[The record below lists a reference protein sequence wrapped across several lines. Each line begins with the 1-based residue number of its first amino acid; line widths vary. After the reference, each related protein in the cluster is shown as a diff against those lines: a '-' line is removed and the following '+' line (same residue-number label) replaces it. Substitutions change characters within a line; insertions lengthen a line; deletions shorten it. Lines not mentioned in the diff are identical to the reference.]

1 MTNDEIKQAIEQMK
15 TSIAEIEKQLGI
27 DINVEPP
34 PASHPEVYGGPDE
47 YGRVKLRRVD
57 EYLATKNF
65 NRDVWF
71 LVPFIVGKQSLT
83 DKQLANIQT
92 NVGCDENGNLVPSG
106 PLLYSNGN
114 KLSSLVKP
122 CKWGKP
128 KYMPWA
134 KERFIMDDYPFQDKN
149 TVGARCNSVDEIIAE
164 YARTLK

>member
-1 MTNDEIKQAIEQMK
+1 MTNDEIEQALEQMK
-15 TSIAEIEKQLGI
+15 ISIAEIEKQLGI

-71 LVPFIVGKQSLT
+71 LVPFIVGKLSLT

-114 KLSSLVKP
+114 KLSSLV
-122 CKWGKP
+122 
-128 KYMPWA
+128 
-134 KERFIMDDYPFQDKN
+134 I
-149 TVGARCNSVDEIIAE
+149 S
-164 YARTLK
+164 